1 MRIEP
6 WLRRLL
12 YATLAALFATG
23 VAWWALDEEAAVRPL
38 LLALHGLA
46 AMLSLLTLGAV
57 SVLHVRASWRRRRN
71 RSSGLLVVCSL
82 ILLVVTAFALYYVG
96 QETFRD
102 LASLVHLIIGL
113 ALPLILLTHL
123 LLGIRSRQTFDE
135 DDW

>member
-12 YATLAALFATG
+12 YTTLAALFATG
-23 VAWWALDEEAAVRPL
+23 VAWWALDEGAAVRPT

-71 RSSGLLVVCSL
+71 RSSGLIVVCSL
-82 ILLVVTAFALYYVG
+82 ILLVLTAFALYYVG
-96 QETFRD
+96 QEMFRD

-113 ALPLILLTHL
+113 ALPVLLLAHL